1 MRTPQNHRWDTG
13 QGAGGRGG
21 LEIPR
26 PSPLAPRPFRD
37 NHGFTLAEI
46 VLGAMVLAVA
56 AAAILGAYVGQ
67 VTLNEH
73 ARNLSLA
80 IQDANR
86 VIERI
91 RQKNASCGA
100 AAPDASPLNLGVA
113 ENAADWDTWLGDA
126 AKGGGK
132 SIQPDPANN
141 EFVYATC
148 QNNQFGTVGACNAS
162 GDPIRVTVAVCWRH
176 RGRIIG
182 ECAPIGAG
190 LIQQDGAG
198 SGRHLLGG
206 VIESPAMLTTLVTC
220 RG

>member
-1 MRTPQNHRWDTG
+1 MKR
-13 QGAGGRGG
+13 
-21 LEIPR
+21 LKSE
-26 PSPLAPRPFRD
+26 
-37 NHGFTLAEI
+37 GFTLAEI

-86 VIERI
+86 IIERI
-91 RQKNASCGA
+91 REGNASCGA
-100 AAPDASPLNLGVA
+100 NPVRVDALSLTGFA
-113 ENAADWDTWLGDA
+113 TWNAWLADTMTVTG
-126 AKGGGK
+126 GGGK
-132 SIQPDPANN
+132 SIQPDPNNN
-141 EFVYATC
+141 EFVAVTC
-148 QNNQFGTVGACNAS
+148 QDNTTGAPEADCQS
-162 GDPIRVTVAVCWRH
+162 PPDPLRVTVAVCWRH

-182 ECAPIGAG
+182 ECNNATPLTPG
-190 LIQQDGAG
+190 DGQG
-198 SGRHLLGG
+198 SGPHLIGG